1 MLQNPNVKTNE
12 HYEPYYG
19 FRQTPF
25 GLTPN
30 PRFVFPSKSHERTL
44 QTILHGLARREGLML
59 ITGDIGC
66 GKTTLCRRLLSQL
79 PPRTFISVILNPFL
93 TAEDLLK
100 QVLVDFGLVSNADIR
115 GGALTNASC
124 HDLVRTLHDFLGS
137 LARLDASAVIILDEA
152 QDLTLRTIEQIRLL
166 SNYETDSTKLLQI
179 ILAGQLNLEAIL
191 ELESLRQFGQRI
203 SRRCR
208 LEPLEPDE
216 VKPYIAWRI
225 TAALADP
232 DRPVISRAAGRARD
246 AVNAFPF
253 SRPAIEAISRISG
266 RVPRIIN
273 LLCDRALE
281 RGRANGRVGIDIRLV
296 SEAARDLKLDVPLS
310 IRIVEQR
317 AAAAILATSALCAAA
332 IVLVRQLPAEVPPSP
347 VVQESVTAAP
357 SAPVSASAAAPAPE
371 PPPIPEVPSLAAV
384 GAPGRSFELAVAS
397 FRTATRARD
406 VAGTLQQNG
415 YPASVVASA
424 QWQRVIVG
432 PFATLDAAEAA
443 RTALAALNFTDVG
456 IRETR

>member
-1 MLQNPNVKTNE
+1 MLQNAKHTGE

-44 QTILHGLARREGLML
+44 EMILHGLARREGLML

-66 GKTTLCRRLLSQL
+66 GKTTLCRRLLSKL

-124 HDLVRTLHDFLGS
+124 HDLVRTLHDFLGT
-137 LARLDASAVIILDEA
+137 LANLDASAVIILDEA

-166 SNYETDSTKLLQI
+166 SNYETDSKKLLQI

-208 LEPLEPDE
+208 LEPLEADE

-232 DRPVISRAAGRARD
+232 DRPVVSRAAERARD

-253 SRPAIEAISRISG
+253 SRGAIQAISQISG
-266 RVPRIIN
+266 RVPRVIN

-281 RGRANGRVGIDIRLV
+281 RGRAHGKVGIDVRLV
-296 SEAARDLKLDVPLS
+296 AEAARDLKIAVPLP
-310 IRIVEQR
+310 IRMVEQR
-317 AAAAILATSALCAAA
+317 AAAAILAVSALCAAS
-332 IVLVRQLPAEVPPSP
+332 IVVVRQFPEWIQPAAT
-347 VVQESVTAAP
+347 VQDSV
-357 SAPVSASAAAPAPE
+357 APVSAPVPAPAPE
-371 PPPIPEVPSLAAV
+371 PQRLPEAPALAAV
-384 GAPGRSFELAVAS
+384 TAPVRSFELAVAS
-397 FRTATRARD
+397 FKTAARARD

-432 PFATLDAAEAA
+432 PFSTLDAAEAA
-443 RTALAALNFTDVG
+443 RSALAALNFTDVG

>member
-1 MLQNPNVKTNE
+1 MVENGKRTAE

-208 LEPLEPDE
+208 LEPLEADE

-225 TAALADP
+225 AAALADP
-232 DRPVISRAAGRARD
+232 DRPMVSRAAERARD

-253 SRPAIEAISRISG
+253 SRGAIQAISRISG

-281 RGRANGRVGIDIRLV
+281 RGRAHGNVAIDVRLV

-310 IRIVEQR
+310 IRMIEQR

-332 IVLVRQLPAEVPPSP
+332 IVLARQLPAPAPAVPAAH
-347 VVQESVTAAP
+347 ESAAP
-357 SAPVSASAAAPAPE
+357 APAPVSAPAPNPE
-371 PPPIPEVPSLAAV
+371 PPPIPEVPSLAGVSTPA
-384 GAPGRSFELAVAS
+384 RSFELAVAS
-397 FRTATRARD
+397 FRTAARARD

-424 QWQRVIVG
+424 QWQRVVVG
-432 PFATLDAAEAA
+432 PFPTLHAAEAA
-443 RTALAALNFTDVG
+443 RSALAALNFTDVG
-456 IRETR
+456 IRESR